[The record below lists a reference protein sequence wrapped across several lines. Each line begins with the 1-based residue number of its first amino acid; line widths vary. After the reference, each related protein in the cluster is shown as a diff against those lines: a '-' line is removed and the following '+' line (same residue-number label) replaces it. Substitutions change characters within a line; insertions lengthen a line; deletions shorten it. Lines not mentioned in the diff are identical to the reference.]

1 MDQIIDFFQ
10 KLFNPSGFPARWNC
24 GKGWTDFHG
33 WLYIISDLLIW
44 SAYFAIPL
52 LIVSYITKRKDVRF
66 HKVYFLFAGFILTCG
81 ITHLLD
87 AVVFWY
93 PVYRLSAM
101 ALLATGIIS
110 WLTVYHLIKLLP
122 VAFTLKTSE
131 ELEAEVE
138 MRKLVEIHLEAK
150 IAQMN
155 EAQTIAIMGSWE
167 WDVVNNKLSWSASM
181 YRIYDLLPFS
191 EEISYE
197 RYLSLTHPDD
207 KSFLDNA
214 IKQAFADKKFIDFY
228 HRILT
233 PAGNVKT
240 LQAKGEIVVDSEGQ
254 VVKMIGTGQDVS
266 EQKKIDHELLIKSH
280 DLQEINTELQKFAYV
295 ASHDLQ
301 EPLRK
306 IKTYLSRLENEN
318 ETLQKDQKSLDYINK
333 IKSSA
338 SRMQQLMLDIL
349 DYSRLTSASV
359 VFEKTDLFELIQS
372 ILIDMEISI
381 QNTEAIISV
390 GSLPIIDANESQ
402 FSQLFQ
408 NLIANAIK
416 FRKPGEAPKVEINA
430 ELINGLEVNI
440 QQIKTHYKFSGWDE
454 KNYWDKEQFCKLTVR
469 DKGIGLAPEYYERIF
484 TAFERLHNLS
494 QYEGTGIG
502 LAICKKIVEFHHG
515 NISVECSENGTV
527 FTVIIPSSQSNFRGR
542 MAS

>member
-454 KNYWDKEQFCKLTVR
+454 KNYWDREQFCKLTVR